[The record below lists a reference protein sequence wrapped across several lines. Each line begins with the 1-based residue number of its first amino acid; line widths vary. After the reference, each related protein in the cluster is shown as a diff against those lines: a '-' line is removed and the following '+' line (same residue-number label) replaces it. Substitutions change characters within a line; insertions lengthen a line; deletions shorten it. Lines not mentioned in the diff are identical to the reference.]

1 MAGTFAWPGTLT
13 GAQRRGAIDLERM
26 DERPDEGKA
35 GSIAGSLAAAT
46 NEQTKSA
53 RRGRLKPVF
62 TASGYMQLFAHEA

>member
-1 MAGTFAWPGTLT
+1 
-13 GAQRRGAIDLERM
+13 M